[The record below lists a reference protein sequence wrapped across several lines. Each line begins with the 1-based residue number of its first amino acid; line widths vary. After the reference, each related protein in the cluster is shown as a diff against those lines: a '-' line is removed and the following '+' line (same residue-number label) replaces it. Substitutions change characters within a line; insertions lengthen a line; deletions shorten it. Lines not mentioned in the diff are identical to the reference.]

1 MAHEYSLPPPMPSRS
16 TILRCV
22 ALLLLAGTHGCVL
35 ITADLNPFSRRPQPL
50 EERQVSGSGAKKVL
64 LMDISGVITSE
75 ERDDAIGL
83 RTNESTVARV
93 EAELEQ
99 AADDDKI
106 IAIVLRI
113 NSPGGTVTGSDI
125 IYDRLM
131 RFKAEYGVP
140 VLVQM
145 MDVAASGGYYA
156 ALAGDQI
163 VASPTTVTGSIG
175 VIFTSVSVEG
185 LLDKIGVQN
194 QTVVSGKMKDIG
206 SPLRTMTP
214 AERRVLDALV
224 GDMYQRFVGLVR
236 ERRPHLT
243 DEMQA
248 QMVDGRVFSAQQAL
262 VGGLVDDIGYLDGTL
277 ELAKLRAGVR
287 EARVIRYRRPDEFAD
302 SLYSHTSVGPPQVNL
317 FNVNFESLSR
327 TPSFLYLWAP

>member
-1 MAHEYSLPPPMPSRS
+1 MSISLPPLMPSRPM
-16 TILRCV
+16 IARCV
-22 ALLLLAGTHGCVL
+22 ALLLLSGSSGCVL
-35 ITADLNPFSRRPQPL
+35 ITADLNPFARRPQPL
-50 EERQVSGSGAKKVL
+50 EERVVSGSGAKKVL
-64 LMDISGVITSE
+64 LMDISGAITSE
-75 ERDDAIGL
+75 ERDNAFGL

-93 EAELEQ
+93 EAELDQ
-99 AADDDKI
+99 AADDDDI
-106 IAIVLRI
+106 VAIVLRI

-140 VLVQM
+140 VFVQM
-145 MDVAASGGYYA
+145 IDVAASGGYYI
-156 ALAGDQI
+156 ALAGDEI

-175 VIFTSVSVEG
+175 VIFTSVSAQG
-185 LLDKIGVQN
+185 LLEKIGVQD

-214 AERRVLDALV
+214 AERQVLDSLI
-224 GDMYQRFVGLVR
+224 GDMFQRFVGLVR

-243 DEMQA
+243 DEMQT

-262 VGGLVDDIGYLDGTL
+262 AGGLVDDIGYLDGTL
-277 ELAKLRAGVR
+277 ELAKRRAGVQ
-287 EARVIRYRRPDEFAD
+287 EARVIRYRRPDESGD
-302 SLYSHTSVGPPQVNL
+302 SLYSRTAVGPPQVNL
-317 FNVNFESLSR
+317 LNLNFESLSH